1 MRKRLTQKQE
11 TFCLKYFELGNASE
25 AARIALYS
33 PKTAATIGRENL
45 QKPQIIERIDQLRQ
59 ATIDASIASVVER
72 KQRLTEIA
80 RANIPDYV
88 QEDGIRLNG
97 QSPNTGAVSEIT
109 TKTKMLSNGPA
120 VITNL
125 KLHNPIQ
132 ARAELNKMDGAYA
145 PIKMAG
151 ADGEPLIPPML
162 IFVLPNGVEVR
173 PPRNNG
179 NMPLLTKET
188 EVTQGGDNG
197 DKPAED

>member
-33 PKTAATIGRENL
+33 PRTAAVIGRENL
-45 QKPQIIERIDQLRQ
+45 LKPQIIERIDQLRQ
-59 ATIDASIASVVER
+59 LAEDASIATVVER

-88 QEDGIRLNG
+88 DDVSIRVDKE
-97 QSPNTGAVSEIT
+97 SPNVGAVSEIT
-109 TKTKMLSNGPA
+109 TRTRVYRNEPV

-132 ARAELNKMDGAYA
+132 AIAELNKMERIYEPDGATVNVDNRKVEINIGDPKEKLLSLLA
-145 PIKMAG
+145 RLATRAG
-151 ADGEPLIPPML
+151 
-162 IFVLPNGVEVR
+162 
-173 PPRNNG
+173 
-179 NMPLLTKET
+179 ET
-188 EVTQGGDNG
+188 EG
-197 DKPAED
+197 DKSPEPEGS